1 MEQFAWCIRL
11 ERELKDPR
19 KRLTAL
25 CIKNG
30 SRIHMLKHKVIQTS
44 TLIFR
49 YGSNIAYNIQLATEL
64 QQIISTLKTKLGNIM
79 SCSRQY
85 ILTGTVIL
93 KTSRISII

>member
-30 SRIHMLKHKVIQTS
+30 SRIHMLKHKVIQT
-44 TLIFR
+44 
-49 YGSNIAYNIQLATEL
+49 
-64 QQIISTLKTKLGNIM
+64 
-79 SCSRQY
+79 
-85 ILTGTVIL
+85 
-93 KTSRISII
+93 